1 MRRMFGGGFGGIM
14 ALAALAIPA
23 MASLPIGEQPMAPT
37 HVSPKASRALRR
49 YRDSAPLA
57 PSSHKYAS
65 RWKAPRRA
73 KKPNRLHISKRVNRR
88 HRKAKRAR

>member
-1 MRRMFGGGFGGIM
+1 MRRIFGGGFGGMM

-23 MASLPIGEQPMAPT
+23 MASLPTSVHPMVAN
-37 HVSPKASRALRR
+37 HISPKASRALRR

-88 HRKAKRAR
+88 HRRAKRAR